1 MTARSSA
8 ARSAAAKVA
17 DSPAVSSASERVR
30 PSPPPSASS
39 TWWSVGRTPSCP
51 STFHSMS
58 VEVIHLGLG
67 VGHDVGHLLVAE
79 QEDDRHDDRPA
90 LEDRAV
96 ALDHLGAVREHHH
109 DAIPRGHAQA
119 SERVREPGGG
129 ALLVQVG
136 VLPPLEGE
144 GDVLPVL
151 VEAVLGQAR

>member
-1 MTARSSA
+1 VLKRGQDAEL
-8 ARSAAAKVA
+8 
-17 DSPAVSSASERVR
+17 PLHL
-30 PSPPPSASS
+30 PQH
-39 TWWSVGRTPSCP
+39 VGGGD
-51 STFHSMS
+51 H
-58 VEVIHLGLG
+58 HLGLG

-96 ALDHLGAVREHHH
+96 ALDDLRAVGEHDD
-109 DAIPRGHAQA
+109 DAIPGSHAQA
-119 SERVREPGGG
+119 PERVREPRRG

-151 VEAVLGQAR
+151 VEAVLGQAS